1 MAEEDE
7 DVLWEGSPLHMHL
20 QNLGLDE
27 DATHIEGRSM
37 SNHATAKDSPVE
49 DGAAAKVLSTT
60 EENTNVM
67 ETAKGE
73 EDETALKESQLL
85 MSAKSFMW
93 PSENELVLEVNV
105 AKAILESELLVEEDE
120 EFVSNFL
127 LNEEIMAEY
136 KKHFEETPSRGS
148 SMLSDVILFS
158 GSVAAVAGAVLYLSE
173 KAKAATAAAAILPTA
188 IAAMTSVR
196 IGTKVSQDKESE
208 HFHSLIELLLG
219 DMKQFKHLVRRSLN
233 LLQGMEMVSSGHY
246 LSVDP
251 TTGAS
256 SATNKATS
264 FGANANGNGH
274 GASGGSGESNYQ
286 TTKLAKALEGRT
298 TFPALRTAAYK
309 CTVQIISAYR
319 EAVEKLMEVS
329 PLAEHVDFKEHYIA
343 FVDLESFGIERLS
356 LDDSDEKEEEAKQ
369 IATVQELK
377 ETAQV
382 ALVQQSEY
390 LRRFSLTFCDR
401 VREDNELNKAGVLKH
416 IRDLIGTIRKINN
429 KLSKV
434 LEYHQAMGMDIERM
448 MSKPKSLQLH
458 SSQRRSQR
466 AQRHFV
472 PLRSVYTSMFST
484 GLHLQ
489 NSLLKVRELEKVKY
503 DSFSQFFRIFQ

>member
-1 MAEEDE
+1 
-7 DVLWEGSPLHMHL
+7 
-20 QNLGLDE
+20 
-27 DATHIEGRSM
+27 
-37 SNHATAKDSPVE
+37 
-49 DGAAAKVLSTT
+49 
-60 EENTNVM
+60 
-67 ETAKGE
+67 
-73 EDETALKESQLL
+73 
-85 MSAKSFMW
+85 
-93 PSENELVLEVNV
+93 
-105 AKAILESELLVEEDE
+105 
-120 EFVSNFL
+120 
-127 LNEEIMAEY
+127 
-136 KKHFEETPSRGS
+136 
-148 SMLSDVILFS
+148 
-158 GSVAAVAGAVLYLSE
+158 
-173 KAKAATAAAAILPTA
+173 
-188 IAAMTSVR
+188 
-196 IGTKVSQDKESE
+196 
-208 HFHSLIELLLG
+208 
-219 DMKQFKHLVRRSLN
+219 
-233 LLQGMEMVSSGHY
+233 
-246 LSVDP
+246 
-251 TTGAS
+251 
-256 SATNKATS
+256 
-264 FGANANGNGH
+264 
-274 GASGGSGESNYQ
+274 
-286 TTKLAKALEGRT
+286 
-298 TFPALRTAAYK
+298 
-309 CTVQIISAYR
+309 
-319 EAVEKLMEVS
+319 MEVS